1 MKTVATEECTCG
13 TVPQVRLVNTSGA
26 AVTLGGIGAAIMA
39 VEVPDRNGKL
49 ADVTIGYA
57 DTADYMADGPAAG
70 KIPGRYAN
78 RIAKGHFTLDGT
90 EYTLPIN
97 NGPNSLHGG
106 PEGFHNQ
113 IWKLLDSSDDTALFE
128 YVSADGEMG
137 YPGTLTAR
145 ALYRWTDSNE
155 LQLTLTATT
164 DKPTVVNLTN
174 HAYWNLAGH
183 DSGCVLAHEL
193 ELRAR
198 CYLPTDPFLVP
209 TGELAPV
216 EGTPMDFT
224 TPKTIGR
231 DIKEPFDA
239 LKFGKGYDN
248 CWVLPHKEGI
258 QLAARLT
265 EAGSGRTLEVLTDQ
279 PAVQVY
285 TGNWLSGCPKGK
297 NGAEYHDYDAVAI
310 ECQNYPDA
318 PNRPDFPDSTLRPG
332 QTYCRNIVYRFGIER
347 K

>member
-1 MKTVATEECTCG
+1 
-13 TVPQVRLVNTSGA
+13 
-26 AVTLGGIGAAIMA
+26 
-39 VEVPDRNGKL
+39 
-49 ADVTIGYA
+49 
-57 DTADYMADGPAAG
+57 
-70 KIPGRYAN
+70 
-78 RIAKGHFTLDGT
+78 
-90 EYTLPIN
+90 
-97 NGPNSLHGG
+97 
-106 PEGFHNQ
+106 
-113 IWKLLDSSDDTALFE
+113 
-128 YVSADGEMG
+128 
-137 YPGTLTAR
+137 
-145 ALYRWTDSNE
+145 
-155 LQLTLTATT
+155 
-164 DKPTVVNLTN
+164 
-174 HAYWNLAGH
+174 
-183 DSGCVLAHEL
+183 
-193 ELRAR
+193 
-198 CYLPTDPFLVP
+198 
-209 TGELAPV
+209 
-216 EGTPMDFT
+216 MDFT

-318 PNRPDFPDSTLRPG
+318 PNRPDFPDSTLRPD

>member
-155 LQLTLTATT
+155 LQLTLTA
-164 DKPTVVNLTN
+164 
-174 HAYWNLAGH
+174 
-183 DSGCVLAHEL
+183 
-193 ELRAR
+193 
-198 CYLPTDPFLVP
+198 
-209 TGELAPV
+209 
-216 EGTPMDFT
+216 
-224 TPKTIGR
+224 
-231 DIKEPFDA
+231 
-239 LKFGKGYDN
+239 
-248 CWVLPHKEGI
+248 
-258 QLAARLT
+258 
-265 EAGSGRTLEVLTDQ
+265 
-279 PAVQVY
+279 
-285 TGNWLSGCPKGK
+285 LSLI
-297 NGAEYHDYDAVAI
+297 HI
-310 ECQNYPDA
+310 
-318 PNRPDFPDSTLRPG
+318 
-332 QTYCRNIVYRFGIER
+332 
-347 K
+347 